1 MFGRRWRTREELWY
15 LAKYNAKGSWPAILF
30 GVWTSF
36 LLLGAILIKDSWE
49 KDLPNWY
56 ATLIGLYFGV
66 LISLLAYFRSQ
77 KSQDRMEDTI
87 KTIEGFIMSKFS
99 PMDKSIQNSKFF
111 VKFALSGIIDT
122 YSEFEKLAKQWK
134 KKKTEDKKFLKN
146 KILYLWE
153 NSMFEYT
160 KILDDENIVSTNL
173 YLPLEIEKLR
183 MISNDC
189 KRLPEFNETNNKI
202 NDFKFNR
209 SVVNCII
216 LLDKLKL
223 DNKFRTVLTRY

>member
-1 MFGRRWRTREELWY
+1 MLGRRWRTREEFWY
-15 LAKYNAKGSWPAILF
+15 LMKYNAKGSWPSILF
-30 GVWTSF
+30 GVWTAF
-36 LLLGAILIKDSWE
+36 LFVGALLIKDSWE

-66 LISLLAYFRSQ
+66 LISLLAYFKSQ

-87 KTIEGFIMSKFS
+87 KTIEGFIISKFS

-111 VKFALSGIIDT
+111 VRFALSGIIDT
-122 YSEFEKLAKQWK
+122 YSEFEKLVKQWK
-134 KKKTEDKKFLKN
+134 KKKNEDKKFLKD

-153 NSMFEYT
+153 NSMFEFA
-160 KILDDENIVSTNL
+160 KILDDEKIVSTKL
-173 YLPLEIEKLR
+173 YLPSEIERLR
-183 MISNDC
+183 IISNEC
-189 KRLPEFNETNNKI
+189 KRLPEFNEENNKI
-202 NDFKFNR
+202 NYFKFHR

-223 DNKFRTVLTRY
+223 DNKFRTVLTKY